1 MEALHGWILKFREYR
16 KIIRTSVE
24 TFSDWLANG
33 IPPWAAYH
41 AFMYDRLIAL
51 DKQPGVHLVGV
62 GETKRRLF
70 DNCMLRFMVPE
81 ATSMFQDDQI
91 CAGLRAGIDVAV
103 HRVQVI
109 WYTESIA

>member
-1 MEALHGWILKFREYR
+1 MKFGGNSKRLF
-16 KIIRTSVE
+16 TSVE
-24 TFSDWLANG
+24 IFIDWIANE